1 MTRKETNDALIRWV
15 TEKAAAHGGIELLA
29 LYGSYLNGTA
39 GERSDI
45 DVYFIPADES
55 ARSSAREI
63 ARDFART
70 FLLDGV
76 GYDIYPRSWE
86 NLAAIA
92 SMESF
97 MTPCL
102 ADVQVLYGTDA
113 AKMRFASLQEKLRG
127 NLADAAYCR
136 RIAKKRFAEA
146 CRLADTPGYLLM
158 ALGDVIA
165 ALNGRYFRY
174 GIKRYLTELAL
185 MENKPADFIAAAGAL
200 IASPTRGGCEALI
213 ASVGAYTGFAAEI
226 PPVTHESEPP
236 KDAANVASL
245 YEEISSTF
253 GKIYTAAENGDV
265 TYAFLAASNLAGELA
280 WTGWALPPLMDAWR
294 ADDLGGF
301 AEHTRKVEAALVG
314 EIEARG
320 GKIRRYADFSEFAE
334 NIK

>member
-1 MTRKETNDALIRWV
+1 MTRRETNDALIRWV
-15 TEKAAAHGGIELLA
+15 TEKAASHGGIGLLA

-45 DVYFIPADES
+45 DVYYIPADDG
-55 ARSSAREI
+55 

-70 FLLDGV
+70 FILDGV

-92 SMESF
+92 SMENF

-113 AKMRFASLQEKLRG
+113 ARARLASLQETLQA

-136 RIAKKRFAEA
+136 KIAEKRFAEA
-146 CRLADTPGYLLM
+146 LRYADAPGYLLM

-165 ALNGRYFRY
+165 ALNGTYFRF
-174 GIKRYLTELAL
+174 GIKRYLAELSA
-185 MENKPADFIAAAGAL
+185 MEKKPADYLSLAAEIVAA
-200 IASPTRGGCEALI
+200 PTEERCEALI
-213 ASVGAYTGFAAEI
+213 ASVGAYAGFSAEV
-226 PPVTHESEPP
+226 PPIVHASEPP
-236 KDAANVASL
+236 KAAADAASL

-253 GKIYTAAENGDV
+253 GKIYTAAEQGDAV
-265 TYAFLAASNLAGELA
+265 YAFLAAANLAGELA
-280 WTGWALPPLMDAWR
+280 WIGWPLPSLMAAWN
-294 ADDLGGF
+294 ADDLCGF
-301 AEHTRKVEAALVG
+301 AAHARAVEAALVG
-314 EIEARG
+314 EIGARG
-320 GKIRRYADFSEFAE
+320 GSIRRYADFSEFAE

>member
-1 MTRKETNDALIRWV
+1 MTRRETNDALIRWV
-15 TEKAAAHGGIELLA
+15 TEKAASHGGIGLLA

-55 ARSSAREI
+55 

-92 SMESF
+92 SMENF

-113 AKMRFASLQEKLRG
+113 ARARLTSLQETLRA

-136 RIAKKRFAEA
+136 KIAKKRFDEA
-146 CRLADTPGYLLM
+146 CRLAKTPGYLLM

-165 ALNGRYFRY
+165 ALNGLYFRF
-174 GIKRYLTELAL
+174 GI
-185 MENKPADFIAAAGAL
+185 
-200 IASPTRGGCEALI
+200 
-213 ASVGAYTGFAAEI
+213 
-226 PPVTHESEPP
+226 
-236 KDAANVASL
+236 
-245 YEEISSTF
+245 
-253 GKIYTAAENGDV
+253 
-265 TYAFLAASNLAGELA
+265 
-280 WTGWALPPLMDAWR
+280 
-294 ADDLGGF
+294 
-301 AEHTRKVEAALVG
+301 
-314 EIEARG
+314 
-320 GKIRRYADFSEFAE
+320 
-334 NIK
+334 